1 MGSVTRPA
9 HDSID
14 LASRTIW
21 ELSAAERDAVFAKLR
36 STRPVS
42 WQAPAD
48 TLLTPPWPDDEGW
61 WAVTG
66 HAEVVSVS
74 RRPQLFCS
82 SRGFMFE
89 NYPPEAYQAGSS
101 ILLEDPPRHTLMR
114 MLVSSAFTPRRIKQI
129 DGQIARQAATIVDDL
144 LSGGSGEGDFV
155 RDVSQRL
162 PMWTISEMVGI
173 PPERRDEVAAA
184 ANMVNAPESDGE
196 RDVYEVYA
204 ASTAYLNLVALELA
218 EERRRHPEDDVMTA
232 LVQARVDDVG
242 LTDEEIGAFFLLLTV
257 AGTDTT
263 RNTTSITVKALSD
276 HADQRQL
283 LASDI
288 GRYMSTAVEEFL
300 RWATPVMT
308 FRRTATS
315 DVELAGQ
322 HIREGD
328 RVVMFY
334 ASANFDE
341 KVFDDPHR
349 FDVTRHPN
357 PHVAFGGGGPHFC
370 LGAQLARAQLR
381 TLFTELLTRVPDLEI
396 GEPRFEAN
404 DFIRE
409 VKGLP
414 YRYKVRA

>member
-1 MGSVTRPA
+1 MRPK
-9 HDSID
+9 HDVVD
-14 LASRTIW
+14 LASRKLW
-21 ELSAAERDAVFAKLR
+21 ELSAVDRDAVFAELR
-36 STRPVS
+36 SSRPVS

-48 TLLTPPWPDDEGW
+48 TLLTPPWVDDVGW

-74 RRPQLFCS
+74 RRPELFCS
-82 SRGFMFE
+82 SQGFMFE
-89 NYPPEAYQAGSS
+89 NYPPEAYRSGSS
-101 ILLEDPPRHTLMR
+101 ILLEDPPRHTRMR
-114 MLVSSAFTPRRIKQI
+114 LLVSSAFTPRRVKQI
-129 DGQIARQAATIVDDL
+129 EEQIARQARSIVDDL
-144 LSGGSGEGDFV
+144 LTAGDGQGDFV

-173 PPERRDEVAAA
+173 PPARRDEVAAA

-196 RDVYEVYA
+196 RDVYQVYA
-204 ASTAYLNLVALELA
+204 DATATLNRVALELA
-218 EERRRHPEDDVMTA
+218 EERRRHPQDDVMTA

-263 RNTTSITVKALSD
+263 RNTTSITMKALTD
-276 HADQRQL
+276 HPEQRAL
-283 LASDI
+283 LTGDLE
-288 GRYMSTAVEEFL
+288 RYMPSAVEEFL

-341 KVFDDPHR
+341 KVFADPTR

-381 TLFTELLTRVPDLEI
+381 TLFTELLTRVPDLEVD
-396 GEPRFEAN
+396 EPTYETN

-409 VKGLP
+409 VKGMP
-414 YRYKVRA
+414 YRYAVRT